1 MSKKKEAV
9 PEEESVEETREV
21 TAEELLGLFRQ
32 SEIRSA
38 DRMIFLRSFE
48 KFYNDVNNARSVLL
62 RDLQEINTQ
71 INARNMGGI
80 TGDAAEIGAE
90 TAEEE

>member
-9 PEEESVEETREV
+9 PEEKSVEETREV

-32 SEIRSA
+32 SEIRAA

-71 INARNMGGI
+71 IGARNMGSI

>member
-9 PEEESVEETREV
+9 PDEENVEETREV

-71 INARNMGGI
+71 IGARNMGGI
-80 TGDAAEIGAE
+80 TGDATEIGTE

>member
-1 MSKKKEAV
+1 
-9 PEEESVEETREV
+9 
-21 TAEELLGLFRQ
+21 
-32 SEIRSA
+32 
-38 DRMIFLRSFE
+38 MIFLRSFE

-71 INARNMGGI
+71 IGARNMGGI